1 MVDFKNYFKFPLK
14 MWEHLDIKVFT
25 DDDRMAFDWFINMS
39 RNIKDLYVAKI
50 NGENNKPYKVKKT
63 FYHKN
68 DGIVY
73 CRIEEGEDAGKEVKF
88 FRIRGWGMLTGTGGY
103 HLDSDV
109 AAQVQDDFM
118 NYCINQLNSGNKEI

>member
-1 MVDFKNYFKFPLK
+1 MTNFKEYFKFPLK
-14 MWEHLDIKVFT
+14 MWTDFGIKVFT
-25 DDDRMAFDWFINMS
+25 ADDRMAFDWLV
-39 RNIKDLYVAKI
+39 NIPMDVKQAFLGII
-50 NGENNKPYKVKKT
+50 NGERETNYTIKKR

-73 CRIEEGEDAGKEVKF
+73 CEFLEGENAGKEYKF

-103 HLDSDV
+103 NLDAET

-118 NYCINQLNSGNKEI
+118 EYCVNQLNG